1 MYLPVCRCYCGRCG
15 ILDTSSRTRDALT
28 SAERM
33 PFNDGAR
40 GHSPSKFFGVLIPSS
55 GVPLLHADPNLWASL
70 PFTMKNWT
78 GQSVSWKATARYALF
93 LEQSLV
99 KSVENSDFWRED
111 FFLKSH
117 FKHGN
122 SVNFSKFFKISF
134 LTVILKI
141 FLSFLKSNS

>member
-1 MYLPVCRCYCGRCG
+1 MYLPVCRCHCGRCG

-55 GVPLLHADPNLWASL
+55 GAPLFYGGSQSWWVS
-70 PFTMKNWT
+70 PFYNEELNRTVCFMKSDCKICT
-78 GQSVSWKATARYALF
+78 F
-93 LEQSLV
+93 LEQSLFN
-99 KSVENSDFWRED
+99 SVENSDFWRED

-134 LTVILKI
+134 LSVILKI
-141 FLSFLKSNS
+141 FLSFLKSHS